1 MLFQLL
7 QYQPKPLNLRAFTF
21 TRFGTISMRPTDI
34 DPNDYQKQL
43 QNKISLVKHAFENY
57 QMPELETFESAA
69 EHYRMRAEFRIW
81 HEGDE
86 LYHVMF
92 DQQTKEKYKV
102 EYFPPASKLINDVMV
117 DLTDLLKPN
126 DLVRRKLFQ
135 IDYLSSL
142 SGQIVVTLVY
152 HKALDESWRLEM
164 QKIRD
169 QLRKSYE
176 IDIIG
181 RAKKLKVLLD
191 KDYVIEQ
198 LPINDRTY
206 LFKQVENSFTQPNAG
221 VNSKMIE
228 WALDVTRNSQ
238 GDLLELY
245 CGLGNF
251 SLPLAENFNKVLA
264 TEISKSSVA
273 AAQANISL
281 NGIENVTILRMS
293 SEEFVQ
299 ANRGDRLFRRLEGID
314 LADYECQTILVD
326 PPRSGL
332 DDATIDMVKD
342 YQNIVYI
349 SCNPDTL
356 KSNLN
361 VLNCTHKVVRFALF
375 DQFPYTHHAECG
387 VYLQK
392 I

>member
-1 MLFQLL
+1 
-7 QYQPKPLNLRAFTF
+7 
-21 TRFGTISMRPTDI
+21 MRPTDI
-34 DPNDYQKQL
+34 NPNDYQKQL
-43 QNKISLVKHAFENY
+43 QNKISLVKEAFENH

-69 EHYRMRAEFRIW
+69 ENYRMRAEFRVW
-81 HEGDE
+81 HDGDD
-86 LYHVMF
+86 LFHVMF
-92 DQQTKEKYKV
+92 DQQTKEKYNV
-102 EYFPPASKLINDVMV
+102 HYFPAASKVINEVMV
-117 DLTDLLKPN
+117 DLLALLKPN
-126 DLVRRKLFQ
+126 ELARRKLFQ

-152 HKALDESWRLEM
+152 HKALDERWRLEM
-164 QKIRD
+164 EKIRD
-169 QLRKSYE
+169 QLRRSYK

-181 RAKKLKVLLD
+181 RAKKLKVMLD
-191 KDYVIEQ
+191 KDYLIEE
-198 LPINDRTY
+198 LPVNERTY
-206 LFKQVENSFTQPNAG
+206 LFKQIENSFTQPNAG

-251 SLPLAENFNKVLA
+251 SLPMAQNFNKVLA

-273 AAQANISL
+273 AAQTNIAL
-281 NGIENVTILRMS
+281 NHIENVTILRMS

-299 ANRGDRLFRRLEGID
+299 ANRGDRVFRRLEGVD
-314 LADYECQTILVD
+314 LNEYDCQTILVD

-332 DDATIDMVKD
+332 DDDTIDMVKD
-342 YQNIVYI
+342 YPYIVYI

-356 KSNLN
+356 KSNLEI
-361 VLNCTHKVVRFALF
+361 LYRTHKAVRFALF

-387 VYLQK
+387 VYLEK
-392 I
+392 L